1 MSHDYRVVSD
11 DLRSRKRTGRPQS
24 PMTLELLDGRTVF
37 LPGAKQTSY
46 SGLASRYGKRS
57 NTRVVDLDGESG
69 LLIWWT
75 DKEGAA

>member
-1 MSHDYRVVSD
+1 MTDFRVVPD
-11 DLRSRKRTGRPQS
+11 DLRGLKATGRPRS
-24 PMTLELLDGRTVF
+24 PMTLELLDGKTVF
-37 LPGAKQTSY
+37 MPGAKQTSY
-46 SGLASRYGKRS
+46 SGLAARYGKRS